1 MPKQFQFLR
10 WQGKRAVAL
19 LVLTLSLTSVV
30 VLGTVA
36 YIIDSTDMLTNI
48 FTPAEIASEVVVS
61 GTEISARN
69 TGDVEAYIRATVV
82 VTWVDSTGNVH
93 AVAPVRGTDYT
104 ISYDTTGSWV
114 YGNDGFWYYKSVVPA
129 GTETVSVTAPL
140 ITSYGLVG
148 GASVPEGATGLSVE
162 VLTSAI
168 QTEPTTTVS
177 SVWNVTVNGDGT
189 IVPN

>member
-48 FTPAEIASEVVVS
+48 FTPAEISSEVIVS

-82 VTWVDSTGNVH
+82 VTWVDSAGNVH
-93 AVAPVRGTDYT
+93 AVAPVRNTHYT
-104 ISYDTTGSWV
+104 ISYDTTGSWLQ
-114 YGNDGFWYYKSVVPA
+114 GNDGFWYYKNVVPA
-129 GTETVSVTAPL
+129 GTEAVSVTAPL
-140 ITSYGLVG
+140 VIGYDLVA
-148 GASVPEGATGLSVE
+148 GASIPEGATGLSVE

-168 QTEPTTTVS
+168 QTEPTSTVS
-177 SVWNVTVNGDGT
+177 SIWNVTVNGDGT
-189 IVPN
+189 LKPN